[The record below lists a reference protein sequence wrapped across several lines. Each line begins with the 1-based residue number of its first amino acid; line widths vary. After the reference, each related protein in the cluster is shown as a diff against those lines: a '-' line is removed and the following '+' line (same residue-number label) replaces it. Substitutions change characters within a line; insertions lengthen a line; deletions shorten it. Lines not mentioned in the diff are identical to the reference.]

1 MASQDLKLVKEFW
14 YNGVEIK
21 VWKGIVEG
29 GCGRGGGGGVA
40 LAGREAGHGQ
50 VVLRMDREEGMA
62 SGR

>member
-29 GCGRGGGGGVA
+29 GCGMGGEGGGTGGQR
-40 LAGREAGHGQ
+40 G
-50 VVLRMDREEGMA
+50 
-62 SGR
+62 